1 MTFSRLLL
9 TAGLASALLAAG
21 CDDDEGS
28 GASAC
33 RSAADLEAVLSD
45 IRRMAVTRAS
55 EAEAAAFELGPAL
68 AEARG
73 GQRIALQAAVDRL
86 QSAFAAFEPL
96 AGGPDGSLQTVAE
109 ANPFPLD
116 EAAVNAYLT
125 GPEGGGDFPEGPAAF
140 DRGLPA
146 LDYVAFATDAVDADA
161 LADPDLDTLVARLQ
175 GQLVAAA
182 AAWRA
187 ADDWAG
193 DDGTAA
199 GSSLSVY
206 VNALSKHFE
215 DLRRDRLATPAGV
228 TTLGFPNPQTV
239 QAPHASASLELLR
252 GGITASRNFF
262 LGSGPTGT
270 GLDAYLR
277 GLDSPDAASLADDIV
292 EQYAASSAAVAAID
306 EPLEASVADDGGD
319 EEDVQA
325 AYAAL
330 SLQVVNLKTDLP
342 SVACIAI
349 TYVDNPSDSD

>member
-9 TAGLASALLAAG
+9 AAGLAGALLAAG
-21 CDDDEGS
+21 CDDDEGN

-33 RSAADLEAVLSD
+33 RSAADLQSILTDARATAIARADTARAAAAAINLALPSARAGDRTMLQEAVAD
-45 IRRMAVTRAS
+45 
-55 EAEAAAFELGPAL
+55 
-68 AEARG
+68 
-73 GQRIALQAAVDRL
+73 LQL
-86 QSAFAAFEPL
+86 AFAAFEPL

-109 ANPFPLD
+109 VNPFPLD
-116 EAAVNAYLT
+116 EAAVDAYLT
-125 GPEGGGDFPEGPAAF
+125 GPEDGGDFPSGPAAF

-146 LDYVAFATDAVDADA
+146 LDYVAFATEAVDAAA
-161 LADPDLDTLVARLQ
+161 LADPDLDTLVAELQ
-175 GQLVAAA
+175 RQLAVAGD
-182 AAWRA
+182 AWRA
-187 ADDWAG
+187 ADSWPADE
-193 DDGTAA
+193 GTAA
-199 GSSLSVY
+199 GSSLSVL

-239 QAPHASASLELLR
+239 QAPYASASLELMLA
-252 GGITASRNFF
+252 GIAANRDFF
-262 LGSGPTGT
+262 LGSDAAD

-277 GLDSPDAASLADDIV
+277 GLDSPDAAALADDIT
-292 EQYAASSAAVAAID
+292 EQYRASSAAVAAID
-306 EPLEASVADDGGD
+306 APLQASVADDGGD
-319 EEDVQA
+319 EEDVRA